1 MLRGKTQISCHTI
14 CFLSRALAKRLV
26 MTLLTVL
33 AFLFILGCGI
43 HFTMQI
49 PSGILTKRDVT
60 ADDAEIYKN
69 AAVAADT
76 ITCSEVGMLCIFR
89 SLH

>member
-1 MLRGKTQISCHTI
+1 MLHGKTQNSCHFF
-14 CFLSRALAKRLV
+14 CFLSRVPAKRIL

-33 AFLFILGCGI
+33 GLLFILGCGI
-43 HFTMQI
+43 HLTMQI

-60 ADDAEIYKN
+60 ADDAEIYRN

-76 ITCSEVGMLCIFR
+76 ITCSEVGM
-89 SLH
+89 